1 MQETLPR
8 RATTTSAVRLD
19 GVRKHFRRA
28 DRTLAAAVD
37 GVSLEV
43 APAEILVLLGPSGCG
58 KTTLLRSIAGLERPD
73 AGLVEIG
80 GRTVFDAARGLDV
93 PPERRGLSMMFQSY
107 ALWPH
112 LSVFDNVAYPL
123 LSRRGGRPPKSEV
136 AAQVGQALELVGIP
150 ELARQHPGELS
161 GGQQQRV
168 ALARALV
175 AGDGLI
181 LFDEPLSNVDAKVRE
196 RLRVELLA
204 MQRRLGFAAVYV
216 THDQTEAMELATRI
230 AVMRD
235 GRVEQLG
242 PPREIYDRPATRYV
256 ANFVGIANEI
266 PGEVASMRDG
276 RAVLRTPHG
285 PLTGDAGPLTGAI
298 GPLTGAIGPLTGAI
312 GPLTGVA
319 GPGLEEG
326 AAAVAVWRPEHGRM
340 SADQPDEPNRW
351 RARRRVSMFAG
362 PHVEHHLDA
371 GGLACRLWSGSG
383 GAGEE
388 QEVWL
393 SVPPGRLLIL
403 PA

>member
-1 MQETLPR
+1 MDVKTVPE
-8 RATTTSAVRLD
+8 RASTTPVVRLD
-19 GVRKHFRRA
+19 GVRKEFRRA

-73 AGLVEIG
+73 EGLVEIG
-80 GRTVFDAARGLDV
+80 GRAVFDAARGLDV

-112 LSVFDNVAYPL
+112 MSVFDNVAYPL
-123 LSRRGGRPPKSEV
+123 LSRRGGRPARDEV
-136 AAQVGQALELVGIP
+136 AARVGQALDLVGIG
-150 ELARQHPGELS
+150 ELARQHPGEMS

-196 RLRVELLA
+196 RLRAELLA

-230 AVMRD
+230 AVMRA

-256 ANFVGIANEI
+256 AGFVGIANEI
-266 PGEVASMRDG
+266 PGEVAGVDGG
-276 RAVLRTPHG
+276 RAVLRTPYG
-285 PLTGDAGPLTGAI
+285 PLEGA
-298 GPLTGAIGPLTGAI
+298 
-312 GPLTGVA
+312 A
-319 GPGLEEG
+319 GPGLVEG
-326 AAAVAVWRPEHGRM
+326 APGVAVWRPEHGRM
-340 SADQPDEPNRW
+340 SGQEPDGPNRW
-351 RARRRVSMFAG
+351 RASLRLSMFAG
-362 PHVEHHLDA
+362 SHIEHHLDA
-371 GGLACRLWSGSG
+371 EGIACRLWSDGSETG
-383 GAGEE
+383 GD
-388 QEVWL
+388 EVWL
-393 SVPPGRLLIL
+393 SVAPDRLLVL

>member
-1 MQETLPR
+1 MQTMAKTDLSQQTGEPPI
-8 RATTTSAVRLD
+8 VRLT
-19 GVRKHFRRA
+19 GVRKNYRRV

-58 KTTLLRSIAGLERPD
+58 KTTLLRSIAGLETPD
-73 AGLVEIG
+73 DGTVEIAG
-80 GRTVFDAARGLDV
+80 QVVFDAARRLDV
-93 PPERRGLSMMFQSY
+93 PPEGRGLSMMFQSY

-112 LSVFDNVAYPL
+112 MSVFDNIAYPL
-123 LSRRGGRPPKSEV
+123 RSRRGSRPGKDELAGRVVEV
-136 AAQVGQALELVGIP
+136 LELVGIP
-150 ELARQHPGELS
+150 ELSRQFPGEMS

-204 MQRRLGFAAVYV
+204 MQRRLGFAAVHV

-230 AVMRD
+230 AVMRA

-256 ANFVGIANEI
+256 AGFVGIANEV
-266 PGEVASMRDG
+266 PGEVAGVDG
-276 RAVLRTPHG
+276 RTATVRTAYG
-285 PLTGDAGPLTGAI
+285 T
-298 GPLTGAIGPLTGAI
+298 
-312 GPLTGVA
+312 LTGVRGA
-319 GPGLEEG
+319 GLEVG
-326 AAAVAVWRPEHGRM
+326 AGAVAIWRPEHGRM
-340 SADQPDEPNRW
+340 SEDEPGGPNRW
-351 RARRRVSMFAG
+351 RARRRISMFAG
-362 PHVEHHLDA
+362 PHIEHHLDA
-371 GGLACRLWSGSG
+371 EGLSSRLWSGG
-383 GAGEE
+383 GDVTAD
-388 QEVWL
+388 EVWIG
-393 SVPPGRLLIL
+393 VDPDRLLIL

>member
-1 MQETLPR
+1 MDVETVPGR
-8 RATTTSAVRLD
+8 AATTPVVRLD
-19 GVRKHFRRA
+19 GVRKNFRRA
-28 DRTLAAAVD
+28 DGSLAAAVD

-58 KTTLLRSIAGLERPD
+58 KTTLLRSIAGLEPPD
-73 AGLVEIG
+73 EGLVEIA
-80 GRTVFDAARGLDV
+80 GRAVFDAARGLDL

-112 LSVFDNVAYPL
+112 MSVFDNVAYPL
-123 LSRRGGRPPKSEV
+123 RGRRGGRIPKDEV
-136 AAQVGQALELVGIP
+136 ASRVGQALALVGIA
-150 ELARQHPGELS
+150 ELARQYPGEMS

-204 MQRRLGFAAVYV
+204 MQRRIGFAAVYV

-230 AVMRD
+230 AVMRA

-256 ANFVGIANEI
+256 AGFVGIANEI
-266 PGEVASMRDG
+266 AGEVAEADG
-276 RAVLRTPHG
+276 DRAVLRTPYG
-285 PLTGDAGPLTGAI
+285 PLTGI
-298 GPLTGAIGPLTGAI
+298 
-312 GPLTGVA
+312 A
-319 GPGLEEG
+319 GPGLAEG
-326 AAAVAVWRPEHGRM
+326 AAGVAIWRPEHGRM
-340 SADQPDEPNRW
+340 SEREPECPNRW
-351 RARRRVSMFAG
+351 RARRRISMFAG
-362 PHVEHHLDA
+362 PHIEHHLDA
-371 GGLACRLWSGSG
+371 GDVACRLWSDGSDAG
-383 GAGEE
+383 GDD
-388 QEVWL
+388 VWL
-393 SVPPGRLLIL
+393 SVAQDRLLVL